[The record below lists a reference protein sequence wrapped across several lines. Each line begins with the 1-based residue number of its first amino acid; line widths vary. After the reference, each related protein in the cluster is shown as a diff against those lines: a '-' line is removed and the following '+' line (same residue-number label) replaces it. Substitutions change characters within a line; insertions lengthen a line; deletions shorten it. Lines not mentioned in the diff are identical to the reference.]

1 MSSPIIEIHTP
12 TNYNS
17 IPMLNEQR
25 STYNTK
31 LFRESLFECIGM
43 YTFIVLSLG
52 NVAIYSLYPEA
63 AVTWIGVSISWGFNL
78 MFGILVA
85 NLQSPAHLNPA
96 VSLSMFLLEKA
107 ITLKQLIC
115 LTLSQLL
122 GAFLGAL
129 TVYCMYYNKLG
140 DDDSFSGVFTTYKNP
155 ALTTVS
161 AFFNE
166 FFGTALLVGGIF
178 MMIDNKFTNN
188 HLPIFIGA
196 WLTTLVISFGYQ
208 TAFAWNPARDMG
220 PRILT
225 AIVGYSSFSYIDYY
239 WWVPLVASYSG
250 GLTGALF
257 YKFAIKPYSTD

>member
-1 MSSPIIEIHTP
+1 MSDSVIEIHTP
-12 TNYNS
+12 RNYNS
-17 IPMLNEQR
+17 IPSLEEPIYSHN
-25 STYNTK
+25 NK
-31 LFRESLFECIGM
+31 LFKESIFECIGM

-63 AVTWIGVSISWGFNL
+63 NVTWIGVSISWGFNL

-96 VSLSMFLLEKA
+96 VSLSMYLLEKA

-122 GAFLGAL
+122 GAFLAAL
-129 TVYCMYYNKLG
+129 TVYSIYYNKLG

-155 ALTTVS
+155 SITTVS
-161 AFFNE
+161 AFFTE
-166 FFGTALLVGGIF
+166 FLGTALLVGGIF
-178 MMIDNKFTNN
+178 MMIDNKFTNK
-188 HLPIFIGA
+188 HLPLFIGA
-196 WLTTLVISFGYQ
+196 WLSTLVVSFGYQ

-220 PRILT
+220 PRILS
-225 AIVGYSSFSYIDYY
+225 AIVGYASFSYIDYY
-239 WWVPLVASYSG
+239 WWVPLVGSYTG

-257 YKFAIKPYSTD
+257 YKYVIKPLNTE